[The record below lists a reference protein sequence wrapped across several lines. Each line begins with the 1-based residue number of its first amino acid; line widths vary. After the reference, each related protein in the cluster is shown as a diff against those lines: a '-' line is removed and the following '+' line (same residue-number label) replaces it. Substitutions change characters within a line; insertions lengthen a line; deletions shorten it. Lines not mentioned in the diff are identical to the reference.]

1 MKLLAI
7 DAATEACSVALLVG
21 DVIYERYVVFPRGH
35 SKLLLNMVDEI
46 LTEASVSLKSLDAIA
61 FDRGPGSFT
70 GVRIGTSVT
79 QGLAFGADLPV
90 IPVSSLATIAQG
102 VWREGGHKQV
112 LSVID
117 ARMAEVYWGYYSAE
131 QGIMTLQGA
140 EHISKAEAITP
151 AKGQCFGAGTGWQA
165 YQATLQMAM
174 QLQGTLGVEG
184 KCVGFDPDRLPHAV
198 DILSLA
204 KPLFEAREYVPAEQA
219 LPTYL
224 RNEVAK
230 KQSQV

>member
-7 DAATEACSVALLVG
+7 DAATEACSVALSV
-21 DVIYERYVVFPRGH
+21 DNEIFQRYVVDPHGH
-35 SKLLLNMVDEI
+35 AQRLLAMVDEV
-46 LTEASVSLKSLDAIA
+46 LNEAEVSLRSLDAIA

-90 IPVSSLATIAQG
+90 IPISSLATIAQG
-102 VWREGGHKQV
+102 AWWESGQTQV

-117 ARMAEVYWGYYSAE
+117 ARMGEVYWGYYQSNE
-131 QGIMTLQGA
+131 GIMALQGE
-140 EHISKAEAITP
+140 EHVTKAETITP
-151 AKGQCFGAGTGWQA
+151 ARGEWYGAGTGWHA
-165 YQATLQMAM
+165 YQAILESTM
-174 QLQGTLGVEG
+174 QA
-184 KCVGFDPDRLPHAV
+184 KCVGVDTQRLPSAV

-204 KPLFEAREYVPAEQA
+204 KPRFEASEYVAADQA

-230 KQSQV
+230 KQTRV

>member
-7 DAATEACSVALLVG
+7 DAATEACSVALLVA
-21 DVIYERYVVFPRGH
+21 DTVYERHVISPRGH
-35 SKLLLNMVDEI
+35 AQRLLTMVDEVTTDAGI
-46 LTEASVSLKSLDAIA
+46 NLQSLDAIA

-90 IPVSSLATIAQG
+90 IPVSSLGTIAQG
-102 VWREGGHKQV
+102 VWRESAQEQV

-117 ARMAEVYWGYYSAE
+117 ARMGEVYWGYYKSKEGVMA
-131 QGIMTLQGA
+131 LQGT
-140 EHISKAEAITP
+140 EHVSKAEAITP
-151 AKGQCFGAGTGWQA
+151 ASGEWYGAGTGWHA
-165 YQATLQMAM
+165 YPSILQSAM
-174 QLQGTLGVEG
+174 QG
-184 KCVGFDPDRLPHAV
+184 KCVGLDTERLPQAV
-198 DILSLA
+198 DILALA
-204 KPLFEAREYVPAEQA
+204 KPRFEAGEYVSADQA

-230 KQSQV
+230 KQSGV